1 MVADLIIFD
10 CGGVLVDSEV
20 ISCRCTAE
28 VLSELGFDI
37 GEETVL
43 KRYVGISDRSMAAR
57 IEEEWGRALPA
68 DFRREIQSR
77 TLRAFD
83 TELRAIDDIAE
94 ALDTIAPSRC
104 VASSGTSERIRRAL
118 TVTGLLD
125 RLAPHLFSSS
135 MVENGKPAPDLFLF
149 AASEMQVAP
158 WRCIVIED
166 SIAGV
171 KAGKAA
177 AMRVLGF
184 TGASHVDPRSHA
196 ARLHEAGA
204 DTTFQR
210 MRDLPELLGAD
221 ETRECTR
228 DR

>member
-10 CGGVLVDSEV
+10 CDGVLVDSEI

-57 IEEEWGRALPA
+57 IEEEWGRPLPA

-77 TLRAFD
+77 ILRAFD

-177 AMRVLGF
+177 GMRVLGF
-184 TGASHVDPRSHA
+184 TGASHVDPRLHA
-196 ARLHEAGA
+196 PRLLEAGA
-204 DTTFQR
+204 DLTFQR
-210 MRDLPELLGAD
+210 MRDLPELLGAH
-221 ETRECTR
+221 ETGERSG